1 VVYTSVDQIYS
12 QPLLEAYARSTGVE
26 VLPVFDVEATKT
38 TGLVQRLIA
47 EADRPRADIFWNNEI
62 AQTLLLA
69 EKGLLASYR
78 SPMAADLPAEH
89 VDPGGLWTGVGCR
102 LRVILVTGPANDD
115 DAIDPPSSV
124 TELAGRARA
133 GQRIGIAYPMFGT
146 TATHAAAIYAARGRE
161 AGRAFFTELRDSGVR
176 LLDGNSV
183 VRDLVVSGQLDAG
196 LTDSDDACR
205 ATMAGKPVQIVIP
218 DQDGA
223 GTLQIPGSVA
233 MIAGAPHP
241 QQARRLI
248 DHLVSAEVE
257 RCLIEA
263 GCFQLSLRPGG
274 PRSPC
279 LPPGP
284 IRSLDLGPEQIF
296 RQLQTSR
303 RDLTEILVR

>member
-12 QPLLEAYARSTGVE
+12 QPLLEAYARSTGVT

-47 EADRPRADIFWNNEI
+47 EADRPRADLFWNNEI

-69 EKGLLASYR
+69 DKGLLAPYHS
-78 SPMAADLPAEH
+78 SMADDLPAEH
-89 VDPGGLWTGVGCR
+89 VDSDGLWTGVGCR
-102 LRVILVTGPANDD
+102 IRVILVPSHNDRNT
-115 DAIDPPSSV
+115 IDPPTSV
-124 TELAGRARA
+124 TELADRARA
-133 GQRIGIAYPMFGT
+133 GQRIGIAYPLFGT
-146 TATHAAAIYAARGRE
+146 TATQAAAIYAASGRE
-161 AGRAFFTELRDSGVR
+161 AGRAFFAELRDSGVR

-183 VRDLVVSGQLDAG
+183 VRDLVVGGQLDAG

-205 ATMAGKPVQIVIP
+205 ATTAGKPVQIVIP
-218 DQDGA
+218 DQA
-223 GTLQIPGSVA
+223 TTGTLQIPGSVA

-248 DHLVSAEVE
+248 DHLVSADVE
-257 RCLIEA
+257 RRLIEA
-263 GCFQLSLRPGG
+263 GCFQLSLRPDG

-284 IRSLDLGPEQIF
+284 IRRLDLRPDEVFQ
-296 RQLQTSR
+296 QLQISR
-303 RDLTEILVR
+303 RDLTEIFIR